1 MTIQA
6 VLKSQYHA
14 SLSMLR
20 ETIDACPP
28 ELWTDASYV
37 NQFWHVAYHALFYTD
52 FYLQPSE
59 STFIAWEHHRAEHN
73 FFQPRSKATSI
84 TPYSVDEV
92 RAYCKHCDD
101 LIDSAVDRLDL
112 DAPESGFPWYRMS
125 KLEHQFVN
133 LRHLQHHTGQLAER
147 IRQATGRGIGWVGG
161 SAGRRS

>member
-1 MTIQA
+1 MTVEA

-20 ETIDACPP
+20 SAIDACPP

-59 STFIAWEHHRAEHN
+59 SAFLPWEHHRPEHN
-73 FFQPRSKATSI
+73 FFKSRSKTAAI
-84 TPYSVDEV
+84 IPYSVDEI
-92 RAYCKHCDD
+92 RTYCKRCDD
-101 LIDSAVDRLDL
+101 MIDSAVDRLDL
-112 DAPESGFPWYRMS
+112 SAPESGFPWYRMS

-133 LRHLQHHTGQLAER
+133 LRHIQHHTGQLAER
-147 IRQATGRGIGWVGG
+147 VRQATGRGIEWVGG
-161 SAGRRS
+161 SAAR